1 MEISPTLA
9 RRYLLGRQGLWPGR
23 RWAGLRGTAKALHA
37 IELLQL
43 DPLTMVAR
51 SHDLVLHS
59 RVSGYQPEFLD
70 ALLYQK
76 REFFDSGGNL
86 SVKPMRELPY
96 WRVVM
101 RRKVAAGRWHAYAAQ
116 HAEEIAAARAAL
128 RAAGRPLGNRDF
140 ASEARINN
148 YRGRKPSAL
157 ALYYL
162 WLSGEI
168 FTHHR
173 RTFERWYDFR
183 ENVAPPQHDREAPE
197 AEADRFLMR
206 KLVAH
211 LGLISARD
219 WQNRA
224 TPLLERPVSRAES
237 RRWLDEAVA
246 AGELA
251 PVSVAG
257 HAEPYYVLAP
267 DARRLN
273 ALAAG
278 RLPAGWKPLDTTT
291 DSEAVFL
298 APLDI
303 VSAQGRA
310 KLWFDF
316 DYIWEVYKPAAKRKW
331 GYYVLP
337 ILWGDQLV
345 GRLDPRLDRAS
356 ATLFIDGFWLEQ
368 RETGRDEAFAAALAA
383 GLVRLARFVSAKKV
397 DVTAVKP
404 PRLRVF
410 LRAELKR
417 TL

>member
-23 RWAGLRGTAKALHA
+23 RWAGRSGTAKALHA

-43 DPLTMVAR
+43 DPLVIVAR

-70 ALLYQK
+70 ELLYQK

-96 WRVVM
+96 WRMVM
-101 RRKVAAGRWHAYAAQ
+101 RRKVSAGRWHAYATQ

-128 RAAGRPLGNRDF
+128 RAAGRPLSNRDF
-140 ASEARINN
+140 ASEARIDN

-173 RTFERWYDFR
+173 RNFERWYDFR
-183 ENVAPPQHDREAPE
+183 ENVAPPQHDREAPAAE
-197 AEADRFLMR
+197 AERFLMR

-211 LGLISARD
+211 LGLLSARD
-219 WQNRA
+219 WQLRA
-224 TPLLERPVSRAES
+224 TPLLERLVSRAES
-237 RRWLDEAVA
+237 RRWLDEAVS

-251 PVSVAG
+251 AVSVAG

-267 DARRLN
+267 DARHIK

-278 RLPAGWKPLDTTT
+278 RLPAAWRPLDTTT
-291 DSEAVFL
+291 ETEALFL

-303 VSAQGRA
+303 VSARGRA

-316 DYIWEVYKPAAKRKW
+316 DYVWEVYKPADARRW

-345 GRLDPRLDRAS
+345 GRLDPRLDRAT

-368 RETGRDEAFAAALAA
+368 RETGRDEAFAAALAQ
-383 GLVRLARFVSAKKV
+383 GLINLARCVGAKKV
-397 DVTAVKP
+397 NVTEIKP
-404 PRLRVF
+404 PRLR
-410 LRAELKR
+410 AEVKKGL
-417 TL
+417 

>member
-1 MEISPTLA
+1 
-9 RRYLLGRQGLWPGR
+9 
-23 RWAGLRGTAKALHA
+23 
-37 IELLQL
+37 
-43 DPLTMVAR
+43 
-51 SHDLVLHS
+51 
-59 RVSGYQPEFLD
+59 
-70 ALLYQK
+70 
-76 REFFDSGGNL
+76 
-86 SVKPMRELPY
+86 MRELPY

-101 RRKVAAGRWHAYAAQ
+101 RRKVAAGRWAAYARQ
-116 HAEEIAAARAAL
+116 HAQAIAAARAAL
-128 RAAGRPLGNRDF
+128 HAAQRPLSNRDF
-140 ASEARINN
+140 ASEARIND

-173 RTFERWYDFR
+173 RNFERWYDFR
-183 ENVAPPQHDREAPE
+183 ENVAPRQYDHEAPE

-206 KLVAH
+206 KLAAH
-211 LGLISARD
+211 LGLLTARD
-219 WQNRA
+219 WQLRA

-237 RRWLDEAVA
+237 RRWLDDALA

-251 PVSVAG
+251 AVTVTG

-267 DARRLN
+267 DARRLK

-278 RLPAGWKPLDTTT
+278 RLPAAWRPLAATTAT
-291 DSEAVFL
+291 EAVFL

-303 VSAQGRA
+303 VSARGRA

-316 DYIWEVYKPAAKRKW
+316 DYVWEVYKPAAARRW

-345 GRLDPRLDRAS
+345 GRLDPRLDRQSGGRA
-356 ATLFIDGFWLEQ
+356 ANTLFIDGFWLEQ
-368 RETGRDEAFAAALAA
+368 RETGRDEAFAAALAQ
-383 GLVRLARFVSAKKV
+383 GLLSLARFVSAKKV
-397 DVTAVKP
+397 DVSAVKP
-404 PRLRVF
+404 PRLRIY

-417 TL
+417 AL